1 LRGAHAVFYNL
12 PFDRFPLKLAT
23 IEVDGF
29 LATILIVDDEAPIR
43 SAVRRFLQIK
53 GHNVVEA
60 CDGVEAL
67 ELLAVRSVDMAIV
80 DLMMPR
86 MNGIELID
94 RMKSKYP
101 ETGIVVISGYSDI
114 KDLST
119 SQPNVATIL
128 KKPFELQNLAEAVDL
143 GLGQGRSATTS

>member
-1 LRGAHAVFYNL
+1 MLYPALLQAVVTT
-12 PFDRFPLKLAT
+12 K
-23 IEVDGF
+23 VDGF

-43 SAVRRFLQIK
+43 SAVRRLLQRN
-53 GHNVVEA
+53 GHDIVEA

-67 ELLAVRSVDMAIV
+67 ELLAVRSVEMAIV

-101 ETGIVVISGYSDI
+101 ETGIVVISAYSDI
-114 KDLST
+114 RDLST
-119 SQPNVATIL
+119 SQSNVVTIL
-128 KKPFELQNLAEAVDL
+128 KKPFELQNLAEAVNL
-143 GLGQGRSATTS
+143 ALGQRRSAATS

>member
-1 LRGAHAVFYNL
+1 MAVSYPVL
-12 PFDRFPLKLAT
+12 LQAVVTKT
-23 IEVDGF
+23 VDGF

-43 SAVRRFLQIK
+43 SAVRRFLQRN

-67 ELLAVRSVDMAIV
+67 ELLAARSVNMAIV

-94 RMKSKYP
+94 SMKSKFP
-101 ETGIVVISGYSDI
+101 ETGIVVISAYSDI
-114 KDLST
+114 RDLST
-119 SQPNVATIL
+119 SQSNVVTIL

-143 GLGQGRSATTS
+143 ALAQRRSAATS

>member
-1 LRGAHAVFYNL
+1 M
-12 PFDRFPLKLAT
+12 
-23 IEVDGF
+23 
-29 LATILIVDDEAPIR
+29 ATILIVDDEAPIR

-53 GHNVVEA
+53 RHDVVEA
-60 CDGVEAL
+60 CDGIEAL

-101 ETGIVVISGYSDI
+101 ETGIVVISGYSEI
-114 KDLST
+114 RDLPT
-119 SQPNVATIL
+119 SQSNVVTIL
-128 KKPFELQNLAEAVDL
+128 KKPFELQKLAEAVDL
-143 GLGQGRSATTS
+143 ALGQWRSATTS

>member
-12 PFDRFPLKLAT
+12 PFDRVPLKL
-23 IEVDGF
+23 DGF

-94 RMKSKYP
+94 LMKSKYP
-101 ETGIVVISGYSDI
+101 ETGIVVISGYSDN

-143 GLGQGRSATTS
+143 ALGQGRSATTS

>member
-1 LRGAHAVFYNL
+1 MLCPALLQAVVTT
-12 PFDRFPLKLAT
+12 K
-23 IEVDGF
+23 VDGF
-29 LATILIVDDEAPIR
+29 LATILIVDDEVPIR

-114 KDLST
+114 RDLST
-119 SQPNVATIL
+119 SQPNVVTIL

>member
-12 PFDRFPLKLAT
+12 PFDRFPLKLDT

-29 LATILIVDDEAPIR
+29 LATILIVDDEVPIR
-43 SAVRRFLQIK
+43 SAVRRFLQTK
-53 GHNVVEA
+53 RHDVVEA
-60 CDGVEAL
+60 CDGIEAL

-143 GLGQGRSATTS
+143 ALGQGRSATTS